1 MGKAAPQRL
10 HCSFALEFIMFP
22 AFTSSAIENISAVEN
37 GQVTITFNGGR
48 DYTYGV
54 ADVERFI
61 TEMTSTITEGKSVG
75 QFVNRALRSDLLTLV
90 QV

>member
-1 MGKAAPQRL
+1 
-10 HCSFALEFIMFP
+10 MFP
-22 AFTSSAIENISAVEN
+22 SFTSSAIENITAVEN

-90 QV
+90 QVWI

>member
-1 MGKAAPQRL
+1 MERQRPKDSTL
-10 HCSFALEFIMFP
+10 YLNFDLIMFP
-22 AFTSSAIENISAVEN
+22 TFTSSAIEKISPVEN
-37 GQVTITFNGGR
+37 DQVTITFTGGR

-54 ADVERFI
+54 SDAERFV

-90 QV
+90 QA